1 MAKTYVVDICS
12 VYEVDEKTADN
23 LQVRPNDLNQEWLID
38 QVKKGE
44 IHIVDIIEE
53 D

>member
-1 MAKTYVVDICS
+1 MSKTYIVDICS
-12 VYEVDEKTADN
+12 VYEVDEKTAHN
-23 LQVRPNDLNQEWLID
+23 LQVRPNILNEEWLID

-44 IHIVDIIEE
+44 IYIVDIIEE